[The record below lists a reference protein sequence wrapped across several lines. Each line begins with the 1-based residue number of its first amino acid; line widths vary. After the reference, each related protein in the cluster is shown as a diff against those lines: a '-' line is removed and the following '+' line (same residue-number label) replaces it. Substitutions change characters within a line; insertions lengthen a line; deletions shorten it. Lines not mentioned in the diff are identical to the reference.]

1 LAVSWS
7 INEVSRLAKVSSR
20 TLRHYDAI
28 GLLPPAFTDHS
39 GRRFYGEDELLR
51 LQQILLLRNLGL
63 SLDAIAEVQASQS
76 KQSAVT
82 ALRKHREWLTA
93 ERKRLG
99 RLIKTVDGTIDHLAK
114 GGEMA
119 PESMFEGFEHNPYEA
134 EARERWGDTVV
145 DEAYARLRNLSPE
158 QAKQAQEGFWTVA
171 AAVRE
176 LRDSGAP
183 VEDPRVQEAI
193 EGLHK
198 WLELSWTPNRESFS
212 GLADM
217 YVDDERFRRNIGRGD
232 DAFVEYLRDAMKV
245 YAETR
250 LS

>member
-1 LAVSWS
+1 MSWS
-7 INEVSRLAKVSSR
+7 INEVSRMAKVSSR

-28 GLLPPAFTDHS
+28 GLLPPAWTDHS

-51 LQQILLLRNLGL
+51 LQQILLLRNLDL
-63 SLDAIAEVQASQS
+63 SLDAIAEVLAGQS
-76 KQSAVT
+76 RQSAVT
-82 ALRKHREWLTA
+82 VLHKHREWLTA

-99 RLIKTVDGTIDHLAK
+99 RLIKTVDGTIDHLEK

-193 EGLHK
+193 EGLYK
-198 WLELSWTPNRESFS
+198 WLELFWTPNRESFS